1 MVVTILK
8 SVLSL
13 VAGLGVFLTACSTMS
28 AHLESLGSKR
38 LKALFSKTSKSKLAG
53 VGIGTV
59 ATAAIQSSSATTVM
73 VIGFVNAGIMS
84 LTQAATIIF
93 GANIGTTITGQIVA
107 LGLTKGNA
115 LSVSVILAAFTGV
128 GAFIRI
134 FAQRDIWQ
142 KIGGILVGFGMIFV
156 GLSLM
161 SSAMSDFAKWDG
173 LQSFLARFNNP
184 ILLVLVGAVIT
195 ALVQSSSAITSLTIT
210 MVVTGL
216 VTLNQGI
223 YITMGSNVGTCVTA
237 LIAGMASGTNAKR
250 AALIHLIFNISGVVL
265 FLLFGWGIS
274 WANLSFD
281 GLLQQLFPNA
291 VQVQLAMFHTIFNV
305 ITVAAVLPFTHFLV
319 RLVTKFIPERK
330 GEEQKR
336 KGSLFYLDE
345 NMLKTPPVAVQQTK
359 QELLNMAVIAMRN
372 FNLSCEILCE
382 NNEDKRR
389 EFAEQE
395 DILNHLKKE
404 IAAFVVRL
412 LKCNLSE
419 KDRMYLVSVFYGIID
434 LERVGD
440 YAENIVECADQLQQ
454 ANQSFTQ
461 EVVAEI
467 QDLQNLVQSLYQ
479 SAMLAYEN
487 GDKNAL
493 QQAEEV
499 EGMIDNTAKEMAKKH
514 VERLNAG
521 LCTPEAGTQYLAF
534 SVNAERA
541 ADHLFHVAKAIRH
554 W

>member
-1 MVVTILK
+1 
-8 SVLSL
+8 
-13 VAGLGVFLTACSTMS
+13 
-28 AHLESLGSKR
+28 
-38 LKALFSKTSKSKLAG
+38 
-53 VGIGTV
+53 
-59 ATAAIQSSSATTVM
+59 
-73 VIGFVNAGIMS
+73 
-84 LTQAATIIF
+84 
-93 GANIGTTITGQIVA
+93 
-107 LGLTKGNA
+107 
-115 LSVSVILAAFTGV
+115 
-128 GAFIRI
+128 
-134 FAQRDIWQ
+134 
-142 KIGGILVGFGMIFV
+142 
-156 GLSLM
+156 
-161 SSAMSDFAKWDG
+161 
-173 LQSFLARFNNP
+173 
-184 ILLVLVGAVIT
+184 
-195 ALVQSSSAITSLTIT
+195 
-210 MVVTGL
+210 
-216 VTLNQGI
+216 
-223 YITMGSNVGTCVTA
+223 
-237 LIAGMASGTNAKR
+237 
-250 AALIHLIFNISGVVL
+250 
-265 FLLFGWGIS
+265 
-274 WANLSFD
+274 
-281 GLLQQLFPNA
+281 
-291 VQVQLAMFHTIFNV
+291 
-305 ITVAAVLPFTHFLV
+305 
-319 RLVTKFIPERK
+319 
-330 GEEQKR
+330 
-336 KGSLFYLDE
+336 
-345 NMLKTPPVAVQQTK
+345 
-359 QELLNMAVIAMRN
+359 MAVIAMRN